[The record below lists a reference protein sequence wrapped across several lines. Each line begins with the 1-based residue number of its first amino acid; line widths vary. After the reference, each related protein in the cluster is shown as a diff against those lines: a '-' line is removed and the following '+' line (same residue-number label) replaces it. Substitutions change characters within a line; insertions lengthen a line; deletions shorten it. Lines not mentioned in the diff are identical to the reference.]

1 MLREKFC
8 ICIGLG
14 HLEIGVELVVR
25 EVIERVKSRYL
36 ERHAVARAGMPGA
49 RQLRLAC

>member
-1 MLREKFC
+1 MLRKEFC

-14 HLEIGVELVVR
+14 HLGIGVELVVE
-25 EVIERVKSRYL
+25 EVIERVESQYL

-49 RQLRLAC
+49 HQSA